1 MRKQTAKGRTTEQK
15 SGESYKAMEAAMKKF
30 VEEAK
35 ARKITSGQLAEELG
49 VGARTVRSWF
59 QVPKYFAMHAKDLAA
74 AFSLIA
80 KRIEAEGEAEAP
92 KSEKQEPEQKQKP
105 KAKPAKRARAAG
117 KPAAQEEEKAEA
129 EAEVEVQ
136 VLLPELQADPEP
148 AAKPEPEAA
157 QEPEKEP
164 VQAMAEGDVAKDAAR
179 YRAARQNAI
188 CVLKNLARGMH
199 ARCSDLTDTAFDALV
214 FGLISD
220 DEYSKVE
227 CIQAAAERYNDEA
240 QKLTDWLAELSGEGS
255 AALC

>member
-49 VGARTVRSWF
+49 FGARTVRSWF
-59 QVPKYFAMHAKDLAA
+59 QVPKYFAMHAEDLAD
-74 AFSLIA
+74 AFTRITERA
-80 KRIEAEGEAEAP
+80 KADEAAEA
-92 KSEKQEPEQKQKP
+92 KQTKKQKP
-105 KAKPAKRARAAG
+105 KAKPAKRARTAG
-117 KPAAQEEEKAEA
+117 KPEVQEEEKAEA

>member
-1 MRKQTAKGRTTEQK
+1 MRKQTTKGRTTEQK

-35 ARKITSGQLAEELG
+35 AGKITSGQLAEELG
-49 VGARTVRSWF
+49 VRARTVRSWF
-59 QVPKYFAMHAKDLAA
+59 QVPKYFAMHAEDLAD
-74 AFSLIA
+74 AFIRITERA
-80 KRIEAEGEAEAP
+80 KADEESEAKPA
-92 KSEKQEPEQKQKP
+92 QKQKP

-117 KPAAQEEEKAEA
+117 NPAAQEEEKAEA
-129 EAEVEVQ
+129 EVEVQ
-136 VLLPELQADPEP
+136 VVLPGLQADPEP

-164 VQAMAEGDVAKDAAR
+164 TQATAEGDVAKDAAR

>member
-1 MRKQTAKGRTTEQK
+1 
-15 SGESYKAMEAAMKKF
+15 MEAAMKKF

-35 ARKITSGQLAEELG
+35 AKKITSGQLAEELG
-49 VGARTVRSWF
+49 VGARTVRSWLT
-59 QVPKYFAMHAKDLAA
+59 VAKYFAMHAEELAD
-74 AFSLIA
+74 AFIRITERA
-80 KRIEAEGEAEAP
+80 KADEATEAKPA
-92 KSEKQEPEQKQKP
+92 QKQKP

-136 VLLPELQADPEP
+136 VLLPGLQADPEP

-157 QEPEKEP
+157 KEPEKEP
-164 VQAMAEGDVAKDAAR
+164 AQAMAEGDVAKDAAR

-227 CIQAAAERYNDEA
+227 CIQAAAERYNNEA

-255 AALC
+255 VAL

>member
-1 MRKQTAKGRTTEQK
+1 MRKRTTKGRKPEQK
-15 SGESYKAMEAAMKKF
+15 DRESYEAVEAAMKKF
-30 VEEAK
+30 AEEAK
-35 ARKITSGQLAEELG
+35 AKGISSAQLAKE
-49 VGARTVRSWF
+49 VGASARTVRNWL

-74 AFSLIA
+74 AFSLCAARTEEGATEA
-80 KRIEAEGEAEAP
+80 KPA
-92 KSEKQEPEQKQKP
+92 QKQKP

-117 KPAAQEEEKAEA
+117 KPAAQGEEKAEA

-136 VLLPELQADPEP
+136 VLLPGPQADPEP
-148 AAKPEPEAA
+148 AAKPEPETA
-157 QEPEKEP
+157 QKPEKEP
-164 VQAMAEGDVAKDAAR
+164 AQAMAEGDVAKDAAR

-255 AALC
+255 AVL